1 MHYYQ
6 IVDRGDMGINFFMAF
21 IGLLF
26 IILLIIV
33 IFKLSNYKGAE
44 KPKLDQGP
52 AHNNSVEIAKQR
64 YAKGEINKDEF
75 AQLKKDLAEK

>member
-6 IVDRGDMGINFFMAF
+6 MVDRGDIGINFFMAF

-26 IILLIIV
+26 IILIVV
-33 IFKLSNYKGAE
+33 IFKLSKDKGAE

-52 AHNNSVEIAKQR
+52 AHNNPVEIAKER
-64 YAKGEINKDEF
+64 YAKGEIDKDEF
-75 AQLKKDLAEK
+75 TQLKKDLTNE